1 MGWGAVGCG
10 EGSKLEGIGWVGWG
24 GIGGMGGLKSAFIQ
38 RTSENSSSST
48 NE

>member
-24 GIGGMGGLKSAFIQ
+24 GVGLGGWGV
-38 RTSENSSSST
+38 
-48 NE
+48 